1 MDEYTIAEV
10 SYKNGY
16 EAGYAAGFEAA
27 KKIFSHEIEDLEFFN
42 DEDGTE
48 DK

>member
-1 MDEYTIAEV
+1 MDKYTIAEEA
-10 SYKNGY
+10 YKNGF
-16 EAGYAAGFEAA
+16 EAGFKAGFDAA
-27 KKIFSHEIEDLEFFN
+27 KEIFSYSEKDLEFFN